1 MTSITITVPCDPPS
15 VLLPNQRRKHHWGTI
30 SKATRELREI
40 AYYAALDQRPNDW
53 TPFAEPVVLSLRVGY
68 GRRRRIPDLDAS
80 ASACKAALDG
90 MTDAR
95 VIDDDRIIK
104 RLVVEH
110 EKDGTGQ
117 GYIEFSFSPCSTAT
131 DAT

>member
-1 MTSITITVPCDPPS
+1 MPDTITIVVPCDPPS

-80 ASACKAALDG
+80 ASACKAIIDS
-90 MTDAR
+90 MIDAG
-95 VIDDDRIIK
+95 IISDDRIITK
-104 RLVVEH
+104 LVVRH
-110 EKDGTGQ
+110 GKDPKGE
-117 GYIEFSFSPCSTAT
+117 GYAILSFQPDT
-131 DAT
+131 DDSVV